1 MNSTT
6 EHDISLHSDV
16 TTVTH
21 ASKRARH
28 HFNYA
33 PLTAEQIE
41 QLKRRL
47 NALLFVPHGEIDDTR
62 YEKLYSLL
70 LIYIQS
76 GDVVLSQF
84 IHAGGIEIICVR

>member
-1 MNSTT
+1 MDSTT
-6 EHDISLHSDV
+6 ERDLSLHSDV
-16 TTVTH
+16 TTAAH

-47 NALLFVPHGEIDDTR
+47 TALLFVPHGEIDDTR

-70 LIYIQS
+70 LTYVQS
-76 GDVVLSQF
+76 GDVVLNQF
-84 IHAGGIEIICVR
+84 IQAGGIEIVCVS